1 MKPIEFDFF
10 PNDTVY
16 NADCKL
22 INMLTDRLVYNFK
35 TKGYQGSKTNV
46 LTGGDNIFE
55 NQWGDD

>member
-16 NADCKL
+16 NADCEL
-22 INMLTDRLVYNFK
+22 INMLTDRIVYNFK

-46 LTGGDNIFE
+46 LTGGDIIAE
-55 NQWGDD
+55 N